1 MNVNFGEI
9 SILHWN
15 DTFATGECTPS
26 ILMLIGHY
34 FSAFCI
40 FCVTVSQF
48 NNYRATFH
56 VHKISIHICII
67 HMHMHTSQTEDSTGI
82 PVYCLWQMSCMEKLN
97 SVELIINRDIAA
109 LAESEETK
117 TRLMSVIVV
126 SFSRSTLNLQSR
138 ALPVM
143 VHVIPADLHC
153 TLELSQEE
161 IVSLRLD

>member
-1 MNVNFGEI
+1 
-9 SILHWN
+9 
-15 DTFATGECTPS
+15 
-26 ILMLIGHY
+26 
-34 FSAFCI
+34 
-40 FCVTVSQF
+40 
-48 NNYRATFH
+48 
-56 VHKISIHICII
+56 
-67 HMHMHTSQTEDSTGI
+67 
-82 PVYCLWQMSCMEKLN
+82 MSCMEKLN